1 MVHHEG
7 RQGRNLEAEREA
19 EGMVCVHVCVCTHA
33 CGVYV
38 CVYVHVCTYVCLCVV
53 CVHMHV
59 YVHVNVC
66 ECACG
71 VYVCVHVHTCAC
83 VHTCVCMHVCV
94 WCVYVCVHTPT
105 STGCL
110 LALLVAHSFCFL
122 IQPRNTSPGVALP
135 TMGWLLSPLF
145 ITKDNVPQTCLKHF
159 SVKVSS
165 ALTCVKVTKKLTSKI
180 NPLSH

>member
-38 CVYVHVCTYVCLCVV
+38 CVYMHVCTYVCLCVV

-71 VYVCVHVHTCAC
+71 VYVCVHVHTCLSSGY
-83 VHTCVCMHVCV
+83 M
-94 WCVYVCVHTPT
+94 
-105 STGCL
+105 
-110 LALLVAHSFCFL
+110 FL
-122 IQPRNTSPGVALP
+122 GQR
-135 TMGWLLSPLF
+135 
-145 ITKDNVPQTCLKHF
+145 
-159 SVKVSS
+159 
-165 ALTCVKVTKKLTSKI
+165 KI
-180 NPLSH
+180 NIFGVFFIFLCVIFLNQVFSLNLELGRLA